1 MVNFWLNTQIQQR
14 LALRPLLALGA
25 ASEQTGAASMIRSM
39 TGFASGKGALGP
51 HSWTWELRSVNGK
64 GLDLRLRVPDWLTG
78 LEAALRSQMTK
89 ALSRGNVTLSLRLGR
104 DETALDLV
112 LNEAAMGAA
121 LVAMGRTQ
129 EMAAARGVTLAPSS
143 AADLIA
149 FKGMLE
155 AGSDV
160 DDPAPLVEA
169 LTVDFKDVLAEFV
182 DMRQAEGNALAE
194 ILDSQLRLVSE
205 LVTQAA
211 ELAEQRKDK
220 MADTLRENLA
230 RVLDNAQGVEPDR
243 LAQELALIAVK
254 SDITEEIDRLKAH
267 VDAARS
273 LLSQDVAVGR
283 KLDFL
288 MQEFNRE
295 ANTLCSKAQSADLT
309 SVGLELKAVID
320 QMREQV
326 QNVE

>member
-1 MVNFWLNTQIQQR
+1 
-14 LALRPLLALGA
+14 
-25 ASEQTGAASMIRSM
+25 M
-39 TGFASGKGALGP
+39 TGFASDKGAFGS

-64 GLDLRLRVPDWLTG
+64 GLDMRLRVPEWLTG
-78 LEAALRSQMTK
+78 LEAALRAQLSK
-89 ALSRGNVTLSLRLGR
+89 ALSRGNVTLSLRLSR
-104 DETALDLV
+104 DETAPDIV
-112 LNEAAMGAA
+112 LNEGAMEAA
-121 LVAMGRTQ
+121 LSALARAQ
-129 EMAAARGVTLAPSS
+129 DMAAAQGVTLAPSS

-149 FKGMLE
+149 MKGMLD

-160 DDPAPLVEA
+160 DDPEPLVRQ
-169 LTVDFKDVLAEFV
+169 LTSEFPSLLAAFIE
-182 DMRQAEGNALAE
+182 MRQAEGQALST
-194 ILDSQLRLVSE
+194 ILDGQL
-205 LVTQAA
+205 TQVADLTVRAA

-220 MADTLRENLA
+220 MAEALRDNLA
-230 RVLDNAQGVEPDR
+230 RVLDNAQGAEPER
-243 LAQELALIAVK
+243 VAQELALIAVK
-254 SDITEEIDRLKAH
+254 ADITEEIDRLKAH
-267 VDAARS
+267 VAAARE
-273 LLSQDVAVGR
+273 LLSQDGAVGR